1 MWIPAGPWRVEMERD
16 QRSHG
21 DLEAIREVV
30 VRGWF
35 DRLLL
40 WMSTTKRV
48 DGLLLVAPAG
58 VEARPVICRVEAALL
73 LIKLYDRARYN
84 RLVRDLERLD
94 ILVQEYSACYV
105 HSIKACRLDT
115 RYVLAEDTSLEE
127 IASSIVHE
135 ATHARLCRL
144 GIGYDETLRARVEM
158 VCVHRQIAFARRLPD
173 GERLRENAEY
183 ALRWCS
189 DSRNLTD
196 EGFDE
201 RRMQGAAEALRSLGC
216 PNWLVRLIV
225 AVPALRRSSRRVR
238 HRLMGCDRDAG

>member
-1 MWIPAGPWRVEMERD
+1 MKRGRRPRGGYEARREMAV
-16 QRSHG
+16 RS
-21 DLEAIREVV
+21 
-30 VRGWF
+30 WF

-40 WMSTTKRV
+40 WLSTTKRV

-58 VEARPVICRVEAALL
+58 DEEARAVLCRVEAALL
-73 LIKLYDRARYN
+73 LIKLYDRPRYN
-84 RLVRDLERLD
+84 RLVRHLERVD

-105 HSIKACRLDT
+105 HSSKACRLDT

-135 ATHARLCRL
+135 ATHARLSRL
-144 GIGYDETLRARVEM
+144 GIGYDEKLRARVELI
-158 VCVHRQIAFARRLPD
+158 CVHRQIAFGRTLPD
-173 GERLRENAEY
+173 GERVRENAEH
-183 ALRWCS
+183 ALQWCS

-196 EGFDE
+196 ERFDE
-201 RRMQGAAEALRSLGC
+201 RRIQGGAEALRSLGC

-238 HRLMGCDRDAG
+238 RRLIGGDRNSG